1 MAAIKGVLDAG
12 EWNYEIDLIRGP
24 LARLFSMPETQ
35 VEPGRGMLLD
45 GIRTQMQRAQ
55 DEAKDRGRPVPNFGG
70 EAELAEAATR
80 KPRP

>member
-1 MAAIKGVLDAG
+1 MAAIKGVLDTG
-12 EWNYEIDLIRGP
+12 GWGYEPDLIRGP

-35 VEPGRGMLLD
+35 AQPGRGMLLD
-45 GIRTQMQRAQ
+45 GIKAHMQRAQ
-55 DEAKDRGRPVPNFGG
+55 DEARDRGESVPNFGG